1 MAHITWIFHGPICQP
16 QPWALATLQ
25 ADFTT
30 KCSLIRER
38 MESRESEK
46 LGKWLTEDA
55 MKKTNKWS
63 ANGIRKI
70 ISYCKKFPESLIRP
84 GFIHGGIVFIYIYIY
99 IMNYIYMYLYNCIT
113 TICHYFC
120 HLYRNMF
127 WSQVILSISWFHQ
140 ELVLVHDLTC
150 SSCQAMGLRWGC
162 QRVLRCHR
170 WLNAFEESG
179 SNHGK
184 GGNSTPWFLVF

>member
-1 MAHITWIFHGPICQP
+1 MAPFASPSHEPWQLCRQTSPQSAPWSGKEWNQGNQRSLGSGWRRMRWKRPISGRR
-16 QPWALATLQ
+16 T
-25 ADFTT
+25 
-30 KCSLIRER
+30 
-38 MESRESEK
+38 ESVRSSVTVRSF
-46 LGKWLTEDA
+46 LNPSSGLD
-55 MKKTNKWS
+55 
-63 ANGIRKI
+63 
-70 ISYCKKFPESLIRP
+70 SYM
-84 GFIHGGIVFIYIYIY
+84 GGLFLFLYIYISW
-99 IMNYIYMYLYNCIT
+99 IIYIYMYLYNCIT